1 MASLGDELRQ
11 RATRHAR
18 AHDVLSMI
26 EIAGAVL
33 LCLFLVLFVAAL
45 IPWLLAGAVTAGVES
60 LMRQVGFDD
69 FDASTLVDWILVL
82 IVGLLLTLAMTVIVA
97 AITFCMSFLAR
108 RAGVPLVPRALR
120 RTMLG
125 RGGPRAALP
134 PGNPSSDE
142 PDSREELYAEA
153 QRLDIP
159 GRSKMSKAELRRAV
173 TRAR

>member
-18 AHDVLSMI
+18 AHDVISIL
-26 EIAGAVL
+26 EIVGAVL

-45 IPWLLAGAVTAGVES
+45 IPWLLAGAVTAGAES

-69 FDASTLVDWILVL
+69 FDASTLADWTLVL
-82 IVGLLLTLAMTVIVA
+82 FVGLMLTVLMTVIVA
-97 AITFCMSFLAR
+97 AITFCVSFLAR

-120 RTMLG
+120 RTALG
-125 RGGPRAALP
+125 SGVARAALP
-134 PGNPSSDE
+134 PGNPAAE

-173 TRAR
+173 ARAR